1 MMHPLQGLNKAGA
14 RPTYSLAN
22 AGYRY
27 PMMLDMHCTHAPIGG
42 GLP

>member
-14 RPTYSLAN
+14 RPIYSLAN
-22 AGYRY
+22 AGFRD
-27 PMMLDMHCTHAPIGG
+27 PMMLDMHCTHASTED